1 MSQCLMELPDAGGE
15 FTRSR
20 VTGVGDTHLK
30 RGSTPQERL
39 RRHVGRL
46 GQHSNF
52 KPSHMSNIS
61 RNWA

>member
-30 RGSTPQERL
+30 RCMCLHAHAFIYVCAVCLCVSVYV
-39 RRHVGRL
+39 HVW
-46 GQHSNF
+46 F
-52 KPSHMSNIS
+52 VCMCV
-61 RNWA
+61 